1 MSIKFNLI
9 KFAVALTLLFGVA
22 TAHAH
27 RFHVG
32 ITDISMNAKTGNTE
46 IIHSFMTH
54 DIEALLDNLYQRPFD
69 LSDAD
74 DIEIFRRYFEQH
86 FAIRSADNT
95 PYSIKWIGVQVT
107 PQKFIIFQE
116 IEHTQLSRGSIIRA
130 TALTDFLADQVNTLN
145 VQHQS
150 TLHTMSFSRT
160 LREQNLP

>member
-1 MSIKFNLI
+1 MSIKFKLF

-74 DIEIFRRYFEQH
+74 DLEIFQRYFNQH
-86 FAIRSADNT
+86 FSIRSADNT
-95 PYSIKWIGVQVT
+95 PYTIKWIGAQVT
-107 PQKFIIFQE
+107 PQKFTIFQE
-116 IEHTQLSRGSIIRA
+116 IEKTPLSQGSIIRA

-145 VQHQS
+145 VQYKT
-150 TLHTMSFSRT
+150 TLHTLSFSRAQ
-160 LREQNLP
+160 REQNLP